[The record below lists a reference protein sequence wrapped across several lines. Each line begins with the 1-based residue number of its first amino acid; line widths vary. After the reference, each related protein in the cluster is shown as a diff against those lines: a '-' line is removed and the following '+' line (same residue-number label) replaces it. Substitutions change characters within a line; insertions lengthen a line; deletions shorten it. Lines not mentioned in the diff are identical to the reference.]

1 MALNPEVQARA
12 QAEIDAVVGSDRLP
26 LLNDRPVL
34 PYIDAILSECLRWM
48 PTARFGLPHASR
60 EDDEYNGYFIPK
72 GSVVMAVSPFG

>member
-26 LLNDRPVL
+26 LLDDPPAL

-48 PTARFGLPHASR
+48 PTAQFGLPHASQ
-60 EDDEYNGYFIPK
+60 EDDEYNGYLIPK
-72 GSVVMAVSPFG
+72 GSVIFVNLW